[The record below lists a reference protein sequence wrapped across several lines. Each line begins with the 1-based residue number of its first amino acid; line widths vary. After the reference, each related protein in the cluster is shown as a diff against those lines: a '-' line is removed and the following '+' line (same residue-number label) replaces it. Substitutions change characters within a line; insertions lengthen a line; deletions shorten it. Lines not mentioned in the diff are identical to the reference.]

1 MGDSESGRS
10 PLSRH
15 RAHASGPFDDLV
27 VLARVMAAALMRARS
42 SRGSLTPGAGPPSA
56 TSVASGMLDQLAL
69 IVAKNQPAVSSIYDV
84 RILSQLYCWAKQA
97 DLSIISVCFASL
109 SMTVANKYIVSGRS
123 FSMNFLMLAV
133 QSIVSASAVWA
144 AKNAKVID
152 YPAFSMED
160 AKKWSPVSL
169 GLVTMMYTGSK
180 ALQHL
185 SIPVYV
191 IFKNLTIIL
200 IAYGEMIW
208 FGGTVSRLE
217 FSSFVLMASRISISR
232 TLHQAMLTPAC
243 RNPFQQILSSV
254 IAAAPNIAA
263 AFSSTPVALASEA
276 KDTNTALGYFWVIT
290 NCLVCAA
297 YILGMRNKIKSMGF
311 TDWQTSFYNNA
322 ISTPVLLVASIVT
335 ENWSAETFEKN
346 FPADSRTYLISAMI
360 VSGGVAVFISF
371 CSAWCIRVTSS
382 TTYSMIGALNKL
394 PVAVTGMIF
403 FGDPVTVRSVSA
415 VTIGFAA
422 GLLYT
427 HAKQLSNEAKK
438 RAQTMSKSSARHDE
452 EAAIPLMDQN
462 DTKDEHGGRD
472 KT

>member
-1 MGDSESGRS
+1 
-10 PLSRH
+10 
-15 RAHASGPFDDLV
+15 
-27 VLARVMAAALMRARS
+27 MAAALMRARS
-42 SRGSLTPGAGPPSA
+42 SRGSLTPGTGPPSA

-69 IVAKNQPAVSSIYDV
+69 IVAKNQPA
-84 RILSQLYCWAKQA
+84 
-97 DLSIISVCFASL
+97 LSIISVCFASL

-133 QSIVSASAVWA
+133 QSIVSASAVWG
-144 AKNAKVID
+144 AKHVKVID

-217 FSSFVLMASRISISR
+217 FSSFVLM
-232 TLHQAMLTPAC
+232 
-243 RNPFQQILSSV
+243 ILSSV

-263 AFSSTPVALASEA
+263 AFSSAPVAQLATEA

-322 ISTPVLLVASIVT
+322 ISTPILLVASIVT
-335 ENWSAETFEKN
+335 ENWSSETFAKN
-346 FPADSRTYLISAMI
+346 FPEDSRTYLISAMI
-360 VSGGVAVFISF
+360 ISGGVAVFISF

-415 VTIGFAA
+415 VSIGFAA

-438 RAQTMSKSSARHDE
+438 RAQNLAKSSARHDE
-452 EAAIPLMDQN
+452 EAAIPLMEQNELKDQGLGN
-462 DTKDEHGGRD
+462 GGSRD
-472 KT
+472 KL

>member
-1 MGDSESGRS
+1 M
-10 PLSRH
+10 
-15 RAHASGPFDDLV
+15 
-27 VLARVMAAALMRARS
+27 
-42 SRGSLTPGAGPPSA
+42 PPSA
-56 TSVASGMLDQLAL
+56 TSVASGMLDQFAL
-69 IVAKNQPAVSSIYDV
+69 VVAKNQA
-84 RILSQLYCWAKQA
+84 A
-97 DLSIISVCFASL
+97 LSIISVCFASL
-109 SMTVANKYIVSGRS
+109 SMTVANK
-123 FSMNFLMLAV
+123 
-133 QSIVSASAVWA
+133 
-144 AKNAKVID
+144 VID
-152 YPAFSMED
+152 YPAFNMQD
-160 AKKWSPVSL
+160 AKRWSPVSL

-217 FSSFVLMASRISISR
+217 FTSFVLM
-232 TLHQAMLTPAC
+232 
-243 RNPFQQILSSV
+243 ILSSV

-263 AFSSTPVALASEA
+263 AFSSTVVSALATDA

-322 ISTPVLLVASIVT
+322 ISTPILLVASIVT
-335 ENWSAETFEKN
+335 ENWTPDTFEKN
-346 FPADSRTYLISAMI
+346 LQVTEYTYMGRHGPLSFIPPDSRTYLISAMI

-415 VTIGFAA
+415 VSIGFAA

-438 RAQTMSKSSARHDE
+438 RAQMGKAPVRPGDE
-452 EAAIPLMDQN
+452 EAAVPLMEQPLQD
-462 DTKDEHGGRD
+462 DD
-472 KT
+472 KR